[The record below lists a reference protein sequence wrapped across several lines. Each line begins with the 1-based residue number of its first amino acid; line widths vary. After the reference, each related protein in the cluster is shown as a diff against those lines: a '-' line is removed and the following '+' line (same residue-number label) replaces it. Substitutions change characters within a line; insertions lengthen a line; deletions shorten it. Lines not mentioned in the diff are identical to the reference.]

1 MSISAAM
8 RALLVP
14 LTRLWA
20 VAAVLILTLGACS
33 RGRLPPTEILVVV
46 DPNLSSAESLPIT
59 DMPVPWKVGQSFAG
73 ELSPRDDGSVDAV
86 VRKLISEDTVEHVW
100 LTLDLRHRPPK
111 AQARAY
117 WHMENQQVSMI
128 VGRAGELK
136 GTISVSAEG
145 VPEGTQQRIVD
156 YSLSGH
162 RHGKP
167 VMFNGRILI
176 RGADMPKLAL
186 ASKAPETDER

>member
-1 MSISAAM
+1 MH
-8 RALLVP
+8 
-14 LTRLWA
+14 
-20 VAAVLILTLGACS
+20 
-33 RGRLPPTEILVVV
+33 
-46 DPNLSSAESLPIT
+46 
-59 DMPVPWKVGQSFAG
+59 
-73 ELSPRDDGSVDAV
+73 
-86 VRKLISEDTVEHVW
+86 KLISEDTVEHVW

-117 WHMENQQVSMI
+117 WHMENQLVSMG
-128 VGRAGELK
+128 VGEAGELK

-162 RHGKP
+162 RQGKP
-167 VMFNGRILI
+167 VMFNGRLLI
-176 RGADMPKLAL
+176 RAADMPKLAL